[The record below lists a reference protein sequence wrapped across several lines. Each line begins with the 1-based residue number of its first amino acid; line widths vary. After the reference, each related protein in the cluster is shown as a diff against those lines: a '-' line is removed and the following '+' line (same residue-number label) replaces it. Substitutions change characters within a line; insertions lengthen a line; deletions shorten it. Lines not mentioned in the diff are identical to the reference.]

1 MTSAVIVVLC
11 VAGEYIAR
19 TALREFVVYSY
30 NTGAAFGIMG
40 GSPEILVWLEAAANV
55 ILLGV
60 LLFARMRMI
69 TRAGLSLM
77 LGGALSNLGERF
89 LLGHVIDWIPVP
101 FMNLQY
107 NLADVCIS
115 LGALIVFLAVNKTG
129 WESS

>member
-1 MTSAVIVVLC
+1 MTSAVIVLLC
-11 VAGEYIAR
+11 VAGEYLAR
-19 TALREFVVYSY
+19 TALREVVVYSC
-30 NTGAAFGIMG
+30 NTGAAVGIMG
-40 GSPEILVWLEAAANV
+40 GSPDLLVWLEAAANV

-60 LLFARMRMI
+60 LLFAKMRLI
-69 TRAGLSLM
+69 TRVGLSLM

-115 LGALIVFLAVNKTG
+115 FGALIVFLAVNKQG
-129 WESS
+129 GESS

>member
-55 ILLGV
+55 ILFGV
-60 LLFARMRMI
+60 LLFAKMRMI

-89 LLGHVIDWIPVP
+89 LLGYVIDWIPVP